1 MHISS
6 SLSELCH
13 LVSHWFSGTRTLL
26 PVFWDQQKGLSGFLS
41 SRKPEKENYNKYRT
55 NFLQIC
61 SPWINPVRSGDHS
74 PLVSQADCFF
84 KIFMAD
90 SNGKEVP
97 VSPVN
102 GSSATTITHSMAGHL
117 GNLTPQQ
124 EQAFNKFIENLTKA
138 NLYTPGSDNH
148 EASHDDATL
157 LCAILLNTQCC

>member
-1 MHISS
+1 MMHISS

-13 LVSHWFSGTRTLL
+13 FDSQEHERYFQFFGISKRVSQGFSVPGNLKRKIITNIAQISYKFVVPESTLSD
-26 PVFWDQQKGLSGFLS
+26 PV
-41 SRKPEKENYNKYRT
+41 T
-55 NFLQIC
+55 T
-61 SPWINPVRSGDHS
+61 
-74 PLVSQADCFF
+74 QADCFF

-157 LCAILLNTQCC
+157 LCAILLNTQCCQNIV